1 MERKIVEEIYPV
13 QGMTCAACA
22 VSVEKSLQGQKGVQ
36 TAIVNYADNSV
47 KLSFDQSTTSFKR
60 LQKSVDNA
68 GYGLLPIQS
77 RESLAE
83 EKALALKRAKSDFLL
98 ALVFGGI
105 VFVLSMFVGSFESKN
120 EILLVLSL
128 PVVFWSGRQFFISA
142 GKQLRQFRSN
152 MDTLIAFG
160 TGAAMLFSI
169 FNTFWP
175 QVLTN
180 QGMTAHVYY
189 ESAAVII
196 TFILLGKYL
205 EERAKNATGKAL
217 EKLLDLQVKQ
227 VTRLNDDKEEL
238 VSIDEVMPGDRLL
251 VKAGEKVPVD
261 GEIVRGE
268 SSLDEQMVTG
278 ESVPV
283 FKTLGDPAKA
293 GTVVL
298 DGLLV
303 VKTNRVGA
311 DTLLGQII
319 KLVREAQGS
328 KAPAQRLA
336 DKIAGIF
343 VPVVLLLALATFL
356 IWWFLGPD
364 QGLTLAFV
372 NTFSVLIIACP
383 CALGLATPTA
393 IMVGIGKGASLGL
406 LIKDAEALE
415 NASNIHT
422 LFLDKT
428 GTISEGKLSVTAFHT
443 YFEAEDNLHLLSI
456 LNGIESRSVHPIAEA
471 IAAHLTAN
479 YMLFPILINQL
490 KTLPGIGVEAVLEE
504 ETYRVVG
511 PKGLGGAQL
520 STEQQAV
527 MDELTKTGKTQ
538 VFFLK
543 GGALLAIMGLNDVIK
558 KESIETI
565 SALKKRGIEVT
576 MLSGDHEA
584 VCARVAYETGIENYQ
599 AGLLP
604 QQKSELVKAAKNEG
618 KKVAFAGDGI
628 NDAPAMSQADV
639 GIAMGTGAD
648 IALESAAVTLLKGDL
663 SKILKLVTLSAKTRA
678 TMRQNLFWAFAY
690 NVVAIPI
697 AAGVLYPVNGF
708 LLNPMIAGAAMAFS
722 SLSVVLNSLR
732 LRQARL

>member
-1 MERKIVEEIYPV
+1 MVEEIYPV

-22 VSVEKSLQGQKGVQ
+22 VAVEKSLQGQKGVH
-36 TAIVNYADNSV
+36 TAAVNYADNSV
-47 KLSFDQSTTSFKR
+47 KLTFDPGNTTFKK
-60 LQKSVDNA
+60 LQKSVDRA
-68 GYGLLPIQS
+68 GYGLLPLQS
-77 RESLAE
+77 RESLAQ
-83 EKALALKRAKSDFLL
+83 EKNEALRRIRTDFLL
-98 ALVFGGI
+98 ALFFGAI
-105 VFVLSMFVGSFESKN
+105 VFVLSMFIGPFSYKN

-128 PVVFWSGRQFFISA
+128 PVVGWSGRQFFVSA
-142 GKQLRQFRSN
+142 WKQLRLFRSN

-160 TGAAMLFSI
+160 TGSAMLFSI

-175 QVLTN
+175 QVLSS
-180 QGMTAHVYY
+180 QGMVPHVYY

-196 TFILLGKYL
+196 TFILLGKFL

-217 EKLLDLQVKQ
+217 EKLLDLQVKK
-227 VTRLNDDKEEL
+227 VTRLKGEQEER
-238 VSIDEVMPGDRLL
+238 VSIDDIVPGDQLL

-261 GEIVRGE
+261 GIIAKGE

-283 FKTLGDPAKA
+283 FKQAGDAARA

-303 VKTNRVGA
+303 IETSKVGA

-319 KLVREAQGS
+319 RLVREAQGS

-343 VPVVLLLALATFL
+343 VPVVLLLAMATFL
-356 IWWFLGPD
+356 LWWFLGPE

-415 NASNIHT
+415 NAAEIDT
-422 LFLDKT
+422 LYLDKT

-443 YFEAEDNLHLLSI
+443 YFSEEDNLHLLSI
-456 LNGIESRSVHPIAEA
+456 LNGIESRSVHPVAEA
-471 IAAHLTAN
+471 VAVYLTEQF
-479 YMLFPILINQL
+479 MLFPMLINQI
-490 KTLPGIGVEAVLEE
+490 KTVPGVGVEAVIEE
-504 ETYRVVG
+504 ETYKVVG
-511 PKGLGGAQL
+511 PKGLEGVSL
-520 STEQQAV
+520 TTEQEETV
-527 MDELTKTGKTQ
+527 NELTKAGRTQ
-538 VFFLK
+538 VFFIK
-543 GGALLAIMGLNDVIK
+543 ENTLLAIIGLNDVVK
-558 KESIETI
+558 KESVDTI
-565 SALKKRGIEVT
+565 AALQKRGIEVA

-584 VCARVAYETGIENYQ
+584 VCARVAYETGIQNYH

-604 QQKSELVKAAKNEG
+604 QQKSELVTLAKSNG

-628 NDAPAMSQADV
+628 NDAPAMSQAHV

-663 SKILKLVTLSAKTRA
+663 SKILQLVTLSAKTRA

-690 NVVAIPI
+690 NVVAIPV
-697 AAGVLYPVNGF
+697 AAGLLYPVNGF

-732 LRQARL
+732 LRQVRL

>member
-1 MERKIVEEIYPV
+1 MEQKIVEEIYPV

-36 TAIVNYADNSV
+36 TAAVNYADNSV
-47 KLSFDQSTTSFKR
+47 RLSFDQSATSFKK
-60 LQKSVDNA
+60 LQKSVDRA

-83 EKALALKRAKSDFLL
+83 EKANALKRVKSDFLL

-105 VFVLSMFVGSFESKN
+105 VFVLSMLVGHFDFKN
-120 EILLVLSL
+120 EILLLLSL

-142 GKQLRQFRSN
+142 WKQLKQFRSN

-160 TGAAMLFSI
+160 TGSAMLFSI

-175 QVLTN
+175 QVLAS
-180 QGMTAHVYY
+180 QGMKAHVYY

-196 TFILLGKYL
+196 TFILLGKFL
-205 EERAKNATGKAL
+205 EERAKHATGKAL

-227 VTRLNDDKEEL
+227 VTRLNGDKEEL
-238 VSIDEVMPGDRLL
+238 ISIDAVLPGDWLL

-261 GEIVRGE
+261 GTIVQGE

-283 FKTLGDPAKA
+283 FKKENDGTKA

-303 VKTNRVGA
+303 IKTEKVGA
-311 DTLLGQII
+311 ETLLGQII

-328 KAPAQRLA
+328 KAPAQRMA
-336 DKIAGIF
+336 DKIAGTF
-343 VPVVLLLALATFL
+343 VPVVLLLALATFA
-356 IWWFLGPD
+356 IWWFLGPE

-406 LIKDAEALE
+406 LIKDAQALE
-415 NASNIHT
+415 NAANIDT

-428 GTISEGKLSVTAFHT
+428 GTISEGKLTVTAFHT
-443 YFEAEDNLHLLSI
+443 YFQEEDNLHLLSI
-456 LNGIESRSVHPIAEA
+456 LNGIESRSVHPVAEA
-471 IAAHLTAN
+471 IASHLTEN
-479 YMLFPILINQL
+479 FMLFPMMVNQL
-490 KTLPGIGVEAVLEE
+490 KTLAGIGVEANIEE

-511 PKGLGGAQL
+511 PNGLGEAQL
-520 STEQQAV
+520 STAQQAV
-527 MDELTKTGKTQ
+527 INELTREGKTQ

-543 GGALLAIMGLNDVIK
+543 GDGLLAIIGLNDVVK
-558 KESIETI
+558 KESVHTI
-565 SALKKRGIEVT
+565 VALKKRGIEVA
-576 MLSGDHEA
+576 MLSGDHET
-584 VCARVAYETGIENYQ
+584 VCASVAYETGIENYQ

-628 NDAPAMSQADV
+628 NDAPAMSEADV

-648 IALESAAVTLLKGDL
+648 IALESASVTLLKGDL
-663 SKILKLVTLSAKTRA
+663 SKILKLVTLSTKTRA